1 MNFFQLSTMKIN
13 LNGHYLVLML
23 SCLFSGGAN
32 KYSGIATVSAQE
44 VDNIDGAHTVYEG
57 DHFADCT
64 STFCFSG
71 PDWGNNGKKL

>member
-1 MNFFQLSTMKIN
+1 MKIN
-13 LNGHYLVLML
+13 LNGHCLVLML

-64 STFCFSG
+64 STFCFFG